1 MDTSFS
7 ECPVYEGE
15 EEVEFIDFWDL
26 FLNASSTL
34 AAGASGLIPYG
45 DLTSVGANLVKD
57 FWTGVDKD
65 TSFIC
70 VTGRYSE
77 R

>member
-1 MDTSFS
+1 M
-7 ECPVYEGE
+7 
-15 EEVEFIDFWDL
+15 
-26 FLNASSTL
+26 NASSAL
-34 AAGASGLIPYG
+34 AAGESGLILYA